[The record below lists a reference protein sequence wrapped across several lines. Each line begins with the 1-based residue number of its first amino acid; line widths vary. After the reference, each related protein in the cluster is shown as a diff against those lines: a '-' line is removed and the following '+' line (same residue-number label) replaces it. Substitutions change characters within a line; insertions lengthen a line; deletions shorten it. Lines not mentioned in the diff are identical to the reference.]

1 MSFANP
7 KMFWLLATIV
17 PLLAIFFVWTWIRRQ
32 ALIRQFIPAHRIP
45 SLTVNNSAD
54 VQKLRLGMFL
64 IAVTLLILAM
74 ARPQSGSYLEEAT
87 QEGLDIILAVDTSRS
102 MLAEDQSPN
111 RMARAKLATLDLM
124 HLATHDR
131 LGLVAFAGSAFL
143 QCPLTSDNEAF
154 RQSVNAL
161 EIGVVPEGGTDI
173 TKAIQAAA
181 RAFPSERD
189 TGRVLILLT
198 DGEDHEEDA
207 LRAAHAAIAQ
217 GIRIFTL
224 GVGTPRGELL
234 KEIDAEGKFSFVKD
248 DEGLVVKSRLDEEL
262 LNRIA
267 AIGRG
272 FYLPLRDPD
281 AVARLHREGLEP
293 LPKALLSNR
302 IVERSHELYQGF
314 ISLAMALLLLDVFLT
329 AQPLNKMLT
338 ALRVRPGSNALLTL
352 PILLLVGSC
361 LRTTHA
367 ASPDSALKNYHNG
380 RFTEAQ
386 TEFEDL
392 TQRHPDDPR
401 LLFNAG
407 TAAYAAGDYG
417 AAVSHFAP
425 LLRNPDLEMQ
435 QRGYYNLASS
445 LYRIGAATQEP
456 ATRQALWSRALQ
468 HYGSALKL
476 NPADT
481 DAAFNHRFLTGKLE
495 ALNRQNPTASPADK
509 SSKPPGDADQKP
521 AREKR
526 DADSGNKPQ
535 EPSESK
541 PSERSQPAPRPGEKP
556 DHNTQEPK
564 PPRKT
569 TPQPGDGLPGAASD
583 NPNPG
588 NSSESSGTP
597 TATAG
602 DQNLSP
608 DPMTLE
614 QAMRLLDSQKEDQK
628 TIRLLPRGNTKSKHR
643 KDW

>member
-1 MSFANP
+1 MTFANP
-7 KMFWLLATIV
+7 KMFWLLATVV
-17 PLLAIFFVWTWIRRQ
+17 PLLAIFFVWTWFRRQ

-45 SLTVNNSAD
+45 TLTVNCSAD
-54 VQKLRLGMFL
+54 VQKLRLGLFL
-64 IAVTLLILAM
+64 AAVTLLILAM

-87 QEGLDIILAVDTSRS
+87 QEGLDIVLAVDTSRS

-111 RMARAKLATLDLM
+111 RMARAKLAALDLM

-173 TKAIQAAA
+173 TKAIQTAA
-181 RAFPSERD
+181 RAFPPDRD

-217 GIRIFTL
+217 GIRIFTI

-234 KEIDAEGKFSFVKD
+234 KETDADGKFSFVKD
-248 DEGLVVKSRLDEEL
+248 TDGLVVKSRLDEEL

-302 IVERSHELYQGF
+302 VVERSHELYRWF
-314 ISLAMALLLLDVFLT
+314 VCLSMALLLLDVFLT
-329 AQPLNKMLT
+329 AQPLNQLLT
-338 ALRVRPGSNALLTL
+338 ALRSRPDTKVILTL
-352 PILLLVGSC
+352 LILLGAGSC

-367 ASPDSALKNYHNG
+367 ASPAAAFRNYHNG
-380 RFTEAQ
+380 RFTQAQ

-392 TQRHPDDPR
+392 SQRHPEDPR
-401 LLFNAG
+401 LLLNAG

-417 AAVSHFAP
+417 SAISHFAP
-425 LLRNPDLEMQ
+425 LLQNPDLDMQ
-435 QRGYYNLASS
+435 QRGYYNLANS

-456 ATRQALWSRALQ
+456 AARQTLWSRALQ

-476 NPADT
+476 NPADV
-481 DAAFNHRFLTGKLE
+481 DAAFNQRFLTGKLE
-495 ALNRQNPTASPADK
+495 ALHRQNPTAPAADT
-509 SSKPPGDADQKP
+509 STQPPDDPNQKP
-521 AREKR
+521 ASEK
-526 DADSGNKPQ
+526 
-535 EPSESK
+535 
-541 PSERSQPAPRPGEKP
+541 PAPENKSQKNPEEKHPERPKPDTRPGEKP
-556 DHNTQEPK
+556 DENSQEPK

-583 NPNPG
+583 DPNPG
-588 NSSESSGTP
+588 NRAESSGTP

-628 TIRLLPRGNTKSKHR
+628 TIRLLPRGTTKSKHR